1 MIELTRE
8 QRDIQELAR
17 TFARREI
24 RPVAAHY
31 DETETVPWP
40 VLEKAH
46 QAGLTSFA
54 FPEEY
59 GGAGITDTFSGCLVA
74 EELTWGC
81 LSIGNL
87 ITSNAFGLGPVV
99 SLGTEE
105 QRRRFVPRFCEAGV
119 VRLSALSVTEPT
131 AGSDAAALKTTAR
144 RVEGGYVLNGRKS
157 WTSNGGYADIYIIFA
172 TVDPALLHRGIT
184 PFVVEKDAPGLSFGK
199 KERKMGN
206 RAIPNCDVLLEDVFV
221 PDENRLGDEGTG
233 FSGLMRGFDRARV
246 NLGASCLGVA
256 RAALEYAVDYARERQ
271 TFGKPIGR
279 HQAVGFL
286 LADIATQLD
295 AARLLVWRAARLDDA
310 GLPFTKEASMAK
322 LFASEMA
329 VRATHDA
336 LQVLGGY
343 GYSRDVP
350 LEKWSRD
357 VRLEEIEEG
366 TSQIQ
371 RLIISRRLLDTGL

>member
-8 QRDIQELAR
+8 QREIQDLAR
-17 TFARREI
+17 TFAVREI

-46 QAGLTSFA
+46 QAGLMSFT

-59 GGAGITDTFSGCLVA
+59 GGAGISDTVTACLVA
-74 EELTWGC
+74 EELAWGC

-87 ITSNAFGLGPVV
+87 ITSNGFGLGPILT
-99 SLGTEE
+99 LGSEE
-105 QRRRFVPRFCEAGV
+105 QRQRYVPRFCEPGV

-144 RVEGGYVLNGRKS
+144 RVDGGYVLNGRKS
-157 WTSNGGYADIYIIFA
+157 WTSNGGYAEIYVIFA
-172 TVDPALLHRGIT
+172 TVDPALRHKGIT
-184 PFVVEKDAPGLSFGK
+184 AFVVEKDTPGLAFGK

-206 RAIPNCDVLLEDVFV
+206 RAIPNCEVILEDVFV
-221 PDENRLGDEGTG
+221 PEANRVGAEGEG
-233 FSGLMRGFDRARV
+233 FSGLMSGFDRARV
-246 NLGASCLGVA
+246 NLGAACLGVA
-256 RAALEYAVDYARERQ
+256 RAALEYAIGYAKERHA
-271 TFGKPIGR
+271 FGRPIGY
-279 HQAVGFL
+279 HQGVGFM
-286 LADIATQLD
+286 LADMATQLD
-295 AARLLVWRAARLDDA
+295 AARLLVWRAALLDDA
-310 GLPFTKEASMAK
+310 GQAFSKEASMAK
-322 LFASEMA
+322 LFASEAA
-329 VRATHDA
+329 VKITHDA

-343 GYSRDVP
+343 GYSRDLP

-371 RLIISRRLLDTGL
+371 RLVIARRLLE

>member
-8 QRDIQELAR
+8 QREMQELAR

-46 QAGLTSFA
+46 AAGLTSFA

-59 GGAGITDTFSGCLVA
+59 GGAGITDTFSACLVA
-74 EELTWGC
+74 EELCWGC
-81 LSIGNL
+81 LPIGNL
-87 ITSNAFGLGPVV
+87 ITSNPFGMGPVLI
-99 SLGTEE
+99 LGSEE
-105 QRRRFVPRFCEAGV
+105 QRRRFLPRFCEEGT
-119 VRLSALSVTEPT
+119 VRLCALSITEPT
-131 AGSDAAALKTTAR
+131 AGSDAAAIKTTAR
-144 RVEGGYVLNGRKS
+144 RVEGGYRLSGRKS
-157 WTSNGGYADIYIIFA
+157 WVSNGGVADLYVIFA
-172 TVDPALLHRGIT
+172 TVDAALRHRGIT
-184 PFVVEKDAPGLSFGK
+184 AFVVEKDAPGLSFGK

-206 RAIPNCDVLLEDVFV
+206 RAIPNCELILDDVFV
-221 PDENRLGDEGTG
+221 PEENRLGAEGAG
-233 FSGLMRGFDRARV
+233 FAGLMRGFDRARV
-246 NLGASCLGVA
+246 TLAASCLGVA
-256 RAALEYAVDYARERQ
+256 RAALEYAVEYARERQ
-271 TFGKPIGR
+271 TFGKPIAQ
-279 HQAVGFL
+279 HQAVGFM
-286 LADIATQLD
+286 LADMATQLD

-310 GLPFTKEASMAK
+310 GQPFSKEASMAK

-329 VRATHDA
+329 VKATHDA

-371 RLIISRRLLDTGL
+371 RLVIARRLLDG

>member
-8 QRDIQELAR
+8 QREMQELAR
-17 TFARREI
+17 NFARREI

-31 DETETVPWP
+31 DEAEEVPWP
-40 VLEKAH
+40 VLGKAH
-46 QAGLTSFA
+46 AAGLTSFA

-59 GGAGITDTFSGCLVA
+59 GGAGITDTFSACLVA
-74 EELTWGC
+74 EELCWGC

-87 ITSNAFGLGPVV
+87 ITSNGFGMGPVLA
-99 SLGTEE
+99 LGSAE
-105 QRRRFVPRFCEAGV
+105 QRRRFLPRFCEEGV
-119 VRLSALSVTEPT
+119 VRLCALSVTEPT
-131 AGSDAAALKTTAR
+131 AGSDAAALKTTAT
-144 RVEGGYVLNGRKS
+144 RVDGGYRLNGRKS
-157 WTSNGGYADIYIIFA
+157 WTSNGGVSDLYVIFA
-172 TVDPALLHRGIT
+172 TVDPALRHRGIT
-184 PFVVEKDAPGLSFGK
+184 AFVVENETPGLSFGK

-206 RAIPNCDVLLEDVFV
+206 RAIANRDVILDDVFV
-221 PDENRLGDEGTG
+221 PTENRLGAEGEG
-233 FSGLMRGFDRARV
+233 FAGLMRGFDRARV
-246 NLGASCLGVA
+246 NLAASCLGVA
-256 RAALEYAVDYARERQ
+256 RAALEYAIDYARERHA
-271 TFGKPIGR
+271 FGKPIGQ

-286 LADIATQLD
+286 LADMATQLD
-295 AARLLVWRAARLDDA
+295 AARLLVWRAALLDDA
-310 GLPFTKEASMAK
+310 GKPFSREASMAK

-329 VRATHDA
+329 VKATHDA

-371 RLIISRRLLDTGL
+371 RLVIARRLLEQ